1 MADDIEIKDRILTRA
16 EEMFLKF
23 GYSKVTMDEIAANL
37 GMSKK
42 TLYKFFPSKE
52 ELVREIIYKMRCGV
66 KDYIDDLLANDEMDF
81 VEKLKRLMNLIGNQ
95 SSKLQG
101 PLLEDLHK
109 NIPEVWKQINEFR
122 KENVRQKFTQL
133 INMGV
138 EKGIFR
144 KDVDQRLIVLTYSSA
159 VQGLINPE
167 ILSQMPF
174 SVEQVFES
182 VIKIIFSGI
191 FTEEG
196 RIKYNSYQIEDKV
209 KENEIK
215 WVSGNI

>member
-1 MADDIEIKDRILTRA
+1 MADELDIKDRILTRA
-16 EEMFLKF
+16 EEMFLRF

-101 PLLEDLHK
+101 PLLEDLHR
-109 NIPEVWKQINEFR
+109 NIPEVWQQINEFR

-133 INMGV
+133 INMGI

-159 VQGLINPE
+159 IQGLINPE

>member
-1 MADDIEIKDRILTRA
+1 MTDDIEIKDRILSRA

-66 KDYIDDLLANDEMDF
+66 KDYVDALLADDKMDF
-81 VEKLKRLMNLIGNQ
+81 VEKLKRMMNLIGNQ

-101 PLLEDLHK
+101 PLLEDLHR
-109 NIPEVWKQINEFR
+109 NIPEVWQQINEFR

-144 KDVDQRLIVLTYSSA
+144 KDIDQRLIVLIYSSA
-159 VQGLINPE
+159 IQGLINPE

-182 VIKIIFSGI
+182 VIKVIFSGI
-191 FTEEG
+191 FSEEG
-196 RIKYNSYQIEDKV
+196 RIKYNSYQIEDQA
-209 KENEIK
+209 KEKDIRWMSE
-215 WVSGNI
+215 NI

>member
-1 MADDIEIKDRILTRA
+1 MTDDIETKDRILSRA

-66 KDYIDDLLANDEMDF
+66 KDYVDALLADDKMDF
-81 VEKLKRLMNLIGNQ
+81 VEKLKRMMNLIGNQ

-101 PLLEDLHK
+101 PLLEDLHR
-109 NIPEVWKQINEFR
+109 NIPEVWQQINEFR

-144 KDVDQRLIVLTYSSA
+144 KDIDQRLIVLIYSSA
-159 VQGLINPE
+159 IQGLINPE

-182 VIKIIFSGI
+182 VIKVIFSGI
-191 FTEEG
+191 FSEEG
-196 RIKYNSYQIEDKV
+196 RIKYNSYQIEDQT
-209 KENEIK
+209 KEKDIRWMSE
-215 WVSGNI
+215 NI

>member
-1 MADDIEIKDRILTRA
+1 MAGELEIKDRILTIA

-66 KDYIDDLLANDEMDF
+66 KDYIDDLLANNEMDF
-81 VEKLKRLMNLIGNQ
+81 VEKLKRMMNLIGNQ

-122 KENVRQKFTQL
+122 KDNVRQKFTQL
-133 INMGV
+133 IN
-138 EKGIFR
+138 R
-144 KDVDQRLIVLTYSSA
+144 QSSLYS
-159 VQGLINPE
+159 L
-167 ILSQMPF
+167 F
-174 SVEQVFES
+174 SYIHPYLPS
-182 VIKIIFSGI
+182 TCHS
-191 FTEEG
+191 
-196 RIKYNSYQIEDKV
+196 
-209 KENEIK
+209 
-215 WVSGNI
+215 

>member
-1 MADDIEIKDRILTRA
+1 MADELDIKDRILTRA
-16 EEMFLKF
+16 EEMFLRF

-101 PLLEDLHK
+101 PLLEDLHR
-109 NIPEVWKQINEFR
+109 NIPEVWQQINEFR

-159 VQGLINPE
+159 IQGLINPE